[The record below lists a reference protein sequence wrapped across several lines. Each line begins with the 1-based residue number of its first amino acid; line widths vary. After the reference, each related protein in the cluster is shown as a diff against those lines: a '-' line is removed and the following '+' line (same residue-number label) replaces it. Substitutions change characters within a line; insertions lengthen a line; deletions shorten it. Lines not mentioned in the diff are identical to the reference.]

1 MLVTLDCFKLTF
13 SHCSVFLNVFSFQRR
28 VLRLTLL
35 AGNGGKKEGKTA
47 DTVSLKFLTV
57 TFHNKAHRSDSGS
70 LSFIKSS

>member
-1 MLVTLDCFKLTF
+1 MSVTLDCFKLTF

-35 AGNGGKKEGKTA
+35 AGNGKKEEKTA

-70 LSFIKSS
+70 SSFIKSS